1 MAALRTAAAEAAELG
16 TAAAAGEAGRAA
28 AAPCRQQVAAV
39 AFGLGWD
46 VESAGQQVAA
56 DPQVVVGQ
64 TGVDPA
70 ADQLAAAVQLV
81 AVDLVA
87 DHQQR

>member
-1 MAALRTAAAEAAELG
+1 MLIGLLPAVVIATVVVVTVVVVTES
-16 TAAAAGEAGRAA
+16 AG
-28 AAPCRQQVAAV
+28 QQVAAV
-39 AFGLGWD
+39 AFGLGRD

>member
-1 MAALRTAAAEAAELG
+1 MLIGLL
-16 TAAAAGEAGRAA
+16 
-28 AAPCRQQVAAV
+28 PAV
-39 AFGLGWD
+39 VIAT
-46 VESAGQQVAA
+46 VVVVTVVVVTESAGQQVAA